1 MHGSPVAAE
10 EFNQAKRKSFWNEV
24 AHWIT
29 GKSNELL
36 PFEEVRRRLPFE
48 GEHYLGLRTIPLK
61 KIIGSVGRYRDFDRA
76 FLPTQDE
83 TRYRWQSIDQARE
96 HGAVL
101 PPIEAYK
108 VGDVYFVKDGNH
120 RVSVARS
127 HGQEFI
133 DAYVTEIDVPI
144 PVTEETDID
153 EVIRKQEHATFL
165 HKTKL
170 NELRPHVDI
179 EITEPGKYENLLEH
193 IAVHRWYL
201 SEEEAREVPYQEAV
215 ASWVDNV
222 YLPLVEVIRQENVLD
237 AFPNRTET
245 DIYLW
250 VSQHRE
256 ELAQALGREID
267 PLSAISDLAERF
279 STRPKDV
286 VRRLRQKVQQVVT
299 PKELEGGAEPGQWRQ
314 ERWERRGGER
324 LFIDILV
331 AINGDEGGWHA
342 QEQALRVARREGSFL
357 HGVHVI
363 PESEER
369 RSEQVKTIEE
379 TFRRRCRE
387 ANVPGELFVKTGQVI
402 TQIAARARWNDLVVV
417 SLEYP
422 PGSRPLEKLGSGF
435 RTLIQQVSR
444 PLLAVPSHREPSPLD
459 RVLLAYDGS
468 PKADEALFVAAHL
481 AEHWKVEL
489 RVVTVSEMGGAV
501 PRALVRALRYLRERE
516 IEVTGVEEQGAVGEA
531 ILRAAEIYASNL
543 ILMGSYGFS
552 PLLEAVLGSA
562 VDQVL
567 RQARQPVLICR

>member
-76 FLPTQDE
+76 FLPTQEE
-83 TRYRWQSIDQARE
+83 TRHRWQSIDQARE

-101 PPIEAYK
+101 PPIEVYK
-108 VGDVYFVKDGNH
+108 VGDAYFVKDGNH

-133 DAYVTEIDVPI
+133 DAYVTEIDVPV

-153 EVIRKQEHATFL
+153 EVIREQEHAAFL
-165 HKTKL
+165 HQTKL
-170 NELRPHVDI
+170 NQIRPHVDI
-179 EITEPGKYENLLEH
+179 QLTEPGKYEKLLEH

-201 SEEEAREVPYQEAV
+201 SEERGHEAPYKEAV

-237 AFPNRTET
+237 AFPDRTET

-256 ELAQALGREID
+256 ELAHALGRKVD
-267 PLSAISDLAERF
+267 PLSALGDLRERF
-279 STRPKDV
+279 SPRTKDR
-286 VRRLRQKVQQVVT
+286 VRRLRQKVQRAVT
-299 PKELEGGAEPGQWRQ
+299 PKELEGGPEPGQWRQ

-324 LFIDILV
+324 LFIDVLV
-331 AINGDEGGWHA
+331 AINGGEGGWRA
-342 QEQALRVARREGSFL
+342 QEQALRIAWREGSFL
-357 HGVHVI
+357 HGLHVI
-363 PESEER
+363 PEPEEQR
-369 RSEQVKTIEE
+369 REQVQQIRQ
-379 TFRRRCRE
+379 TFKQRCRE
-387 ANVPGELFVKTGQVI
+387 ADVPGELFVETGEVGAHL
-402 TQIAARARWNDLVVV
+402 AARARWNDLVVV
-417 SLEYP
+417 SLEHP
-422 PGSRPLEKLGSGF
+422 PGSRPLEKLGSDF

-444 PLLAVPSHREPSPLD
+444 PLLAVPSRRAPSPLD

-481 AEHWKVEL
+481 AEHWKIEL
-489 RVVTVSEMGGAV
+489 RVVTVSEVGAV

-516 IEVTGVEEQGAVGEA
+516 IEVTGIEEQGAVGEA
-531 ILRAAEIYASNL
+531 ILRAAETYASNL
-543 ILMGSYGFS
+543 ILMGSYGFN

-567 RQARQPVLICR
+567 RQARKPVLICR

>member
-24 AHWIT
+24 AHWVT

-48 GEHYLGLRTIPLK
+48 GEHYLGLQTIPLK

-76 FLPTQDE
+76 FLPKQEE

-96 HGAVL
+96 HGAIL
-101 PPIEAYK
+101 PPIEVYK
-108 VGDVYFVKDGNH
+108 AGDAYFVKDGNH
-120 RVSVARS
+120 RVSVAKS

-133 DAYVTEIDVPI
+133 DAYVTEIDVPVPI
-144 PVTEETDID
+144 TEETDID
-153 EVIRKQEHATFL
+153 ELIREQERAAFL
-165 HKTKL
+165 HKTRL
-170 NELRPHVDI
+170 QEIRPHVDVRV
-179 EITEPGKYENLLEH
+179 TEPGKYEQLLEH

-201 SEEEAREVPYQEAV
+201 SEERGYEVPYQEAV
-215 ASWVDNV
+215 ASWVANV

-237 AFPNRTET
+237 AFPDRTET

-256 ELAQALGREID
+256 ELAQALGRKVD
-267 PLSAISDLAERF
+267 PLSALDDLRDRF
-279 STRPKDV
+279 SPRTQDK
-286 VRRLRQKVQQVVT
+286 VRRFRQKVQRAVT
-299 PKELEGGAEPGQWRQ
+299 PKELEGGPEPGKWRQ
-314 ERWERRGGER
+314 ERWERHGGER
-324 LFIDILV
+324 LFGDVLV
-331 AINGDEGGWHA
+331 AINGEAGGWRA
-342 QEQALRVARREGSFL
+342 QEQALRIAWREGSFL

-363 PESEER
+363 PEAEER
-369 RSEQVKTIEE
+369 RSESIKEIKE
-379 TFRRRCRE
+379 TFDLRCRE
-387 ANVPGELFVKTGQVI
+387 ANVPGELFVETGEVV
-402 TQIAARARWNDLVVV
+402 TQLAARARWNDLVVV

-435 RTLIQQVSR
+435 RTLIQKISR

-481 AEHWKVEL
+481 AEHWEIEL
-489 RVVTVSEMGGAV
+489 RVVTVSEVGAI
-501 PRALVRALRYLRERE
+501 PRALVRALRYLRERKL
-516 IEVTGVEEQGAVGEA
+516 EVTGIEEQGPVGEA
-531 ILRAAEIYASNL
+531 ILRTAETYASNL
-543 ILMGSYGFS
+543 ILMGSYGFN
-552 PLLEAVLGSA
+552 PLLEAVLGST